1 MAHDVIWVID
11 TSSVIEIRRSVENS
25 KRQNVFTAMSALV
38 LGGRLVFPKQVVDE
52 LERAADPKIPDAQY
66 QWAKQHEDMAK
77 NQAASFDEVKE
88 ILAAVPEVLD
98 PDKDSGAEEADP
110 YVLAIAQRLRVD
122 GNDARVVT
130 QETKDTPRKMSL
142 NSACGFLGLPSVP
155 LSVFL
160 RFEKIR

>member
-1 MAHDVIWVID
+1 MAHEVIWVID
-11 TSSVIEIRRSVENS
+11 TSSVIEIRRSVENA

-38 LGGRLVFPKQVVDE
+38 LGGRLVFPRQVVDE

-98 PDKDSGAEEADP
+98 PDKDSGVEEADP
-110 YVLAIAQRLRVD
+110 YVLAIAQRFRGD
-122 GNDARVVT
+122 GKDARVVT
-130 QETKDTPRKMSL
+130 QETRIPPGRCHSTPPVV
-142 NSACGFLGLPSVP
+142 FSVYP
-155 LSVFL
+155 
-160 RFEKIR
+160 RFP